1 MEWLGEIL
9 FSHSAI
15 QALIVLSVLC
25 ACGLALGK
33 VKLWGIS
40 LGATMVFFI
49 GILAGTLGISI
60 DGQILRYVQ
69 DFGLVLFVYALGV
82 QVGPGFFNSLH
93 HSGIRLNML
102 ALALVVLGTAMAAAL
117 PWVSSIALPEAIGV
131 LCGATTNTPA
141 LGAAQQTLDQLGVS
155 ANGAALGCAVTYP
168 LGVVGVI
175 LALALM
181 RKWIVKPDDLTEKS
195 DDEGETT
202 FIAAYQVFN
211 PGVFGKTVGEVATL
225 THAHFVISRLWRDGK
240 VTIPSAETMLEQA
253 DRLLVISTEDQAPA
267 LAVLFGRREDANWN
281 KTDIDWNAIDNE
293 LVSRAILVTK
303 AEVNGKR
310 LGSLKLRKHY
320 GVNISRIIRNGV
332 QLLATPDIH
341 LMMGDRLVVVGQEQ
355 AVQNVESVLGNAVE
369 SLNEPRLISV
379 FAGMTLGL
387 ILGSIP
393 IMMPGMSMPVRLGLA
408 GGPIIMGIIMGY
420 FGPRIH
426 INSYTTQSANLM
438 LRAIGLALYLAC
450 LGLDA
455 GVDFLPTV
463 MRPEGLLWIAAG
475 IVLTVLPVLIVG
487 ILALRWL
494 KLDFPTIS
502 GLLTGAMA
510 NPMAL
515 NYANDTLP
523 GERPS
528 VVYATV
534 YPLSM
539 FARVILVQVVLLTL
553 M

>member
-102 ALALVVLGTAMAAAL
+102 ALALVVLGTVMAAAL

-175 LALALM
+175 LALVLM

-211 PGVFGKTVGEVATL
+211 PGVFGKTIGEVATL

-281 KTDIDWNAIDNE
+281 KTDIDWDAIDNE

-494 KLDFPTIS
+494 KFDFPTIS

-515 NYANDTLP
+515 NYANDTLS

>member
-93 HSGIRLNML
+93 HSGIQLNML

-168 LGVVGVI
+168 LGVMGVI

-211 PGVFGKTVGEVATL
+211 PGVFGKTIGEVATL

-240 VTIPSAETMLEQA
+240 VSIPSAETMLEQA

-487 ILALRWL
+487 FLALRWL